1 VVPIPL
7 AHLSDPVDIDDT
19 ELNHPEGMPKKK
31 KPDLLIKHLENVSW
45 RVLEDYQSVI
55 KKMIRGRS
63 GVYALYRRGKL
74 YYVGLASNLMG
85 RLKTHLRD
93 RHNGRWDR
101 FSVYLTGRD
110 EHMKELE
117 SLLLRIVN
125 PTGNKQTGKFAGAED
140 LRLRLN
146 RLMKDADADRRALLL
161 GGHVARRRVRS
172 KTSKKKGTRVLS
184 GVVARRFVLKG
195 RLKGVGYRATLRKDG
210 SISYDGK
217 VYDSPSAAG
226 RAVSGRS
233 CNGWQFWHYRND
245 NGEWVPLKKLRK

>member
-1 VVPIPL
+1 
-7 AHLSDPVDIDDT
+7 VDIDDT
-19 ELNHPEGMPKKK
+19 ELNHSESMPKKK
-31 KPDLLIKHLENVSW
+31 KQDLLIKHLEDVSW
-45 RVLEDYQSVI
+45 RVLEDYQSLI

-93 RHNGRWDR
+93 KHNGRWDR

-125 PTGNKQTGKFAGAED
+125 PAGNKQTGKFSGAEN
-140 LRLRLN
+140 LRPLLN
-146 RLMKDADADRRALLL
+146 RLMKDTDADRRALLL
-161 GGHVARRRVRS
+161 GGHVARQRVRS
-172 KTSKKKGTRVLS
+172 KTSRKKGTRVLS

-195 RLKGVGYRATLRKDG
+195 RRRGVEYRASLRKDG
-210 SISYDGK
+210 RISYGGK
-217 VYDSPSAAG
+217 LYDSPSAAG
-226 RAVSGRS
+226 RAALGRS
-233 CNGWQFWHYRND
+233 CNGWQFWHYRNVKGD
-245 NGEWVPLKKLRK
+245 WVRLKNFRK